1 MATCNAVEYK
11 ERGNKLFQN
20 GRYEEALIA
29 YTKAI
34 IRNSNDPSYF
44 TNRALCYL
52 NLKKWNQAEDDCR
65 KALELDK
72 KNIKV
77 ILNFFEQKYNI

>member
-1 MATCNAVEYK
+1 MKICSAVEYK
-11 ERGNKLFQN
+11 EKGNKLFQS
-20 GRYEEALIA
+20 GRYEEALTA
-29 YTKAI
+29 YTRAI
-34 IRNSNDPSYF
+34 IKNSTDPSYF
-44 TNRALCYL
+44 TNRALCHL

-77 ILNFFEQKYNI
+77 H